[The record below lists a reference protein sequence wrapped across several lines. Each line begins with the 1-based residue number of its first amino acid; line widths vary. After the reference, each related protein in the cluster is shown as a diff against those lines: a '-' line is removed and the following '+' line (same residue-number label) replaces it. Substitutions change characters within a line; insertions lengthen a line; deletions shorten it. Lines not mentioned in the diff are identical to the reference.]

1 MSTAS
6 SDLPSPIE
14 LENLGLLFV
23 GFVASTVLYGLTFFQ
38 TYIYYSRYPRDY
50 SWTRYLVATLWCYAG
65 YSSDGSNL
73 GNVRSSHTVLSL
85 SPTLFRLYYYLI
97 IMFDANMDVLY
108 ATSTFCVQY
117 MLSVLLTFISQ
128 LFFTHRVFQVT
139 GGSGS
144 LRLIL
149 ILLSFIALMFGSAA
163 CVQMFAH
170 RRLSAFGSLLM
181 EVRTLFPGF
190 FKTDGSLVIPFTQLF
205 QITTAIS
212 LITSVVADVII
223 FAYNVLLVTSSA
235 LPGDGGTRWV
245 SANCRHNARWPGADI
260 YVRFD
265 TLTRGYSQRSFS
277 LSIAQMAYFC
287 IFMIAPSKQYW
298 IPLQMVASKLYVNT
312 LLAHL
317 NSRHVRQGQGL
328 YEEHYLIT
336 DRKAHSNGQFP
347 ASIRLNVTDVK
358 ATTQSI
364 NLATRNTDT
373 ESDGVGLESRK
384 TCLDDCGNVYA
395 HVSTGTGSTQSQTDN
410 HVDKECLLERV

>member
-1 MSTAS
+1 MNTAS
-6 SDLPSPIE
+6 SNLPSPAE
-14 LENLGLLFV
+14 LENLGLLFI

-38 TYIYYSRYPRDY
+38 TYIYYSRYPRDDP
-50 SWTRYLVATLWCYAG
+50 WTRYLVATLC
-65 YSSDGSNL
+65 
-73 GNVRSSHTVLSL
+73 
-85 SPTLFRLYYYLI
+85 TLDTTATALISEILYYYLI

-108 ATSTFCVQY
+108 ATTTFCLQY

-149 ILLSFIALMFGSAA
+149 ILMSFIALTFGFAA
-163 CVQMFAH
+163 CVQMLVISRHLNF
-170 RRLSAFGSLLM
+170 SNLLT
-181 EVRTLFPGF
+181 TLLGF
-190 FKTDGSLVIPFTQLF
+190 FKSDGSLVIPFTQLF

-223 FAYNVLLVTSSA
+223 FATMCYSLRRARYPEMAVPDGFSQTVVTMLV
-235 LPGDGGTRWV
+235 GRG
-245 SANCRHNARWPGADI
+245 
-260 YVRFD
+260 
-265 TLTRGYSQRSFS
+265 LTFT
-277 LSIAQMAYFC
+277 IAQMAYFC
-287 IFMIAPSKQYW
+287 IFIIAPSKQYW

-328 YEEHYLIT
+328 FEEHTLT
-336 DRKAHSNGQFP
+336 DRKAPSNAPFP
-347 ASIRLNVTDVK
+347 MSIRLNVADVK

-384 TCLDDCGNVYA
+384 TCQDDRGNVYA
-395 HVSTGTGSTQSQTDN
+395 HVSTGTGSIQSQTDN
-410 HVDKECLLERV
+410 HVDKECLSERV